1 MGKFSRETNRSAE
14 CFSVMSSTVL
24 YDGECSFCTSQVNF
38 IRRHDREGRFRF
50 VSLQSEEGRSL
61 LRDAG
66 LPDTETDSV
75 VYDST
80 DGIRVRSSAVLD
92 ILADLGGAWRF
103 FRVMKVI
110 PPGIRD
116 FFYRLVARNRH
127 RLVR

>member
-1 MGKFSRETNRSAE
+1 
-14 CFSVMSSTVL
+14 MSSTVL

-38 IRRHDREGRFRF
+38 IRRRDREGRFRF

-66 LPDTETDSV
+66 LPDTEPDTV
-75 VYDST
+75 VYHGR
-80 DGIRVRSSAVLD
+80 DGIRVRSSAVLE